1 MKFKWQV
8 FIDYAR
14 AGRVNQKL
22 SQIFS
27 GLIVVGQDRNVTKY
41 IW

>member
-8 FIDYAR
+8 FIGYAR

-27 GLIVVGQDRNVTKY
+27 DLIVVGQDREKY